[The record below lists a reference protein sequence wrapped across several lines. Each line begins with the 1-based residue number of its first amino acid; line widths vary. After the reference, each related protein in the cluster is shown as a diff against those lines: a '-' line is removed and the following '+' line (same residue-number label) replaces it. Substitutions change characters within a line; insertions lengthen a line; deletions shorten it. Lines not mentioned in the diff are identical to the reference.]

1 MSNIGN
7 ELDLANSRAL
17 VRYMLYT
24 DVNRRRATQVG
35 EDTWMDYEVICSG
48 KYDYATKHEL
58 IFRELDDEPGQYIVA
73 MVPYIRQISHPTK
86 AGVTIPLRLVYI
98 TSEALWPFF
107 DPIEEEPLDR
117 AMLPE

>member
-1 MSNIGN
+1 MSNIGD
-7 ELDLANSRAL
+7 ELETTSSQAL

-35 EDTWMDYEVICSG
+35 VDVWMDHTAICSG

-58 IFRELDDEPGQYIVA
+58 VFREIDDEPGQYRVA
-73 MVPYIRQISHPTK
+73 MVPYIRQVPHPK
-86 AGVTIPLRLVYI
+86 KMGVTIPLRLVYL

-107 DPIEEEPLDR
+107 DPIEGKPLDR